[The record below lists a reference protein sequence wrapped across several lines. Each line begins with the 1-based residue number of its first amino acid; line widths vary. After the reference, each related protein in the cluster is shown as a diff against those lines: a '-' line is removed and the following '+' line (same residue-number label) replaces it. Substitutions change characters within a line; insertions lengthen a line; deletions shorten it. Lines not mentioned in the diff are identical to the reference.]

1 MNQESN
7 KAAIFQR
14 DSYSV
19 AAKLPVATFVVL
31 LLSLVVNLLVL
42 VQNWSL
48 KSRVY
53 RLESAV
59 FGETTKPT
67 RLPPISPTKSKM

>member
-1 MNQESN
+1 MTT
-7 KAAIFQR
+7 
-14 DSYSV
+14 DSKCLC
-19 AAKLPVATFVVL
+19 AKSYKLLVTALVVL

-42 VQNWSL
+42 KQNWSL

-59 FGETTKPT
+59 FSGTANSTQK
-67 RLPPISPTKSKM
+67 PPISPQKQ